1 MRFITVLLCFVLI
14 SSPAQARFQPQPCK
28 NSYTTNQEI
37 TEGKKAAAQVYK
49 QMPVLPDSS
58 PVTKYIQQLGDKL
71 VQYAPGY
78 RWPYQFHVVNMADI
92 NAFALPGGAIFVN
105 LGTIQAAE
113 NEAQLAGVMA
123 HEISHVVLRH
133 ATCNL
138 TRQRT
143 PGMLAGIGQ
152 IAAGVLLGGGAGAL
166 AAQGIGAVAG
176 LGFLKMSRNSEKEAD
191 LLGTDILHDAGYD
204 PRGMAQFFEIIQAHY
219 GEGSAQWL
227 SDHPNP
233 GNRTAYVNDEIGTLP
248 PRAHYIETSSEFSR
262 IKKLVAG
269 MHAYTAREVASGAW
283 KSQTPN
289 RTVASSVNSPA
300 IDPTPSSNW
309 QSTEGPGFTIEYPGN
324 WRAYSGSGPETTIA
338 PEGGLQDQG
347 SGSTIVY
354 GVLIDAYSSRQG
366 NNLIA
371 NTQQLLSKL
380 MQTNPGLTCGQ
391 VSNLAVGGRAARSV
405 ECTIAAEHDWIVSVG
420 RPNGDLQYIVFVAPA
435 SDFEKL
441 RPAYRRMLDSF
452 GLR

>member
-1 MRFITVLLCFVLI
+1 MRFITVLLCFVLV
-14 SSPAQARFQPQPCK
+14 SASAQARFQPQPCK

-37 TEGKKAAAQVYK
+37 AEGQKAAAQVYK

-58 PVTKYIQQLGDKL
+58 PVTKYIQQLGGKL

-78 RWPYQFHVVNMADI
+78 RWPYQFHVVNMTDV

-113 NEAQLAGVMA
+113 NEAQLAGVIA

-204 PRGMAQFFEIIQAHY
+204 PRGMAQFFEILQSRY

-233 GNRTAYVNDEIGTLP
+233 GNRSAYVNDEIATLP
-248 PRAHYIETSSEFSR
+248 HRPHYIETSPEFSR

-283 KSQTPN
+283 KSQTAN
-289 RTVASSVNSPA
+289 QTVARSVNSPA
-300 IDPTPSSNW
+300 IDPSPSGNW
-309 QSTEGPGFTIEYPGN
+309 QSIEGPGFHIEYPGN

-338 PEGGLQDQG
+338 PEGGVQELD
-347 SGSTIVY
+347 SGGTIVY
-354 GVLIDAYSSRQG
+354 GVLIDAYSSSQG
-366 NNLIA
+366 NNLVA
-371 NTQQLLSKL
+371 NSQQLLSKL
-380 MQTNPGLTCGQ
+380 MQTNPGLTCGT
-391 VSNLAVGGRAARSV
+391 VSNFAVGGRAARSV
-405 ECTIAAEHDWIVSVG
+405 ECSSAAERDWIVSVG
-420 RPNGDLQYIVFVAPA
+420 RPNGDLQYIIFVAPA
-435 SDFEKL
+435 GDFEKL

-452 GLR
+452 RLR